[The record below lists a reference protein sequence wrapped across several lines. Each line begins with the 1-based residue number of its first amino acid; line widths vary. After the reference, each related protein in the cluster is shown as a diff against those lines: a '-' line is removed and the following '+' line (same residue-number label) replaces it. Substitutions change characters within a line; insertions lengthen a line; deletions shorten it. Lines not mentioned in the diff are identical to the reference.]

1 MLINRM
7 ITKTLVG
14 VTTGIWL
21 TALLPHTA
29 VSQEVASADV
39 TEGARVYGAMCGRC
53 HNPRS
58 PLEQNDRSWA
68 AIANHMR
75 SRGNLTGKEVRLV
88 LAFLQATNTDPRAQV
103 RPAAAAQPQRQT
115 QVESGP
121 ASTDPTVI
129 AQGETLLQQK
139 ACVGCHVVGDAGGAV
154 GPKLNGVV
162 TRKGVEFVRRK
173 LIDPT
178 FNNSTSMMPN
188 FGLTGSE
195 VEAIVAFLGSLPN
208 D

>member
-1 MLINRM
+1 MQINRM
-7 ITKTLVG
+7 IA
-14 VTTGIWL
+14 TTFSGIMTAISL
-21 TALLPHTA
+21 TALVPNTA
-29 VSQEVASADV
+29 VSQQAASADV

-58 PLEQNDRSWA
+58 PLEHDDRAWV

-88 LAFLQATNTDPRAQV
+88 LAFLQATNTDPRDQV
-103 RPAAAAQPQRQT
+103 RPAAAEQAQRQT
-115 QVESGP
+115 QVTSGP
-121 ASTDPTVI
+121 ASTDPAMI
-129 AQGETLLQQK
+129 DQGETLLQQK

-154 GPKLNGVV
+154 GPKLNGVLG
-162 TRKGVEFVRRK
+162 RRGVEFVRRK

-188 FGLTGSE
+188 FGLTTSE
-195 VEAIVAFLGSLPN
+195 VEAIVAFLGSLPK